1 MAQTFKNV
9 RAVLND
15 TATDVYT
22 VPSATTAIV
31 IGCQVANVG
40 AANNE
45 LDFWWTDSSAADAAT
60 YLADAVD
67 IPVAAA
73 YEPIGGKLVLEAGDK
88 LRGLSETD
96 DELEAT
102 VSVLELT

>member
-1 MAQTFKNV
+1 MAEFKNV
-9 RAVLND
+9 RAVLGD

-22 VPSATTAIV
+22 VPAATTAIV

-40 AANNE
+40 SVANA
-45 LDFWWTDSSAADAAT
+45 LDFWWTDASAADAVT
-60 YLADAVD
+60 MLGDAVSV
-67 IPVAAA
+67 PPAAA

-88 LRGLSETD
+88 LRGLSGND

-102 VSVLELT
+102 VSVLELS

>member
-1 MAQTFKNV
+1 MAETFKNV
-9 RAVLND
+9 RKVLND
-15 TATDVYT
+15 SATDIYT
-22 VPSATTAIV
+22 VPAATTAIV

-40 AANNE
+40 ATSNE
-45 LDFWWTDSSAADAAT
+45 LDFYWTDSSAADAAT
-60 YLADAVD
+60 YLGDAVVV
-67 IPVAAA
+67 PAAAA

-88 LRGLSETD
+88 LVGVSETD

>member
-1 MAQTFKNV
+1 MAQFKNV
-9 RAVLND
+9 RAILGD

-31 IGCQVANVG
+31 IGCQVTNVG
-40 AANNE
+40 TDSID
-45 LDFWWTDSSAADAAT
+45 LDFWWTDASDSDAVT
-60 YLADAVD
+60 YLADNILV
-67 IPVAAA
+67 PNRGA

-88 LRGLSETD
+88 LRGLSAEN
-96 DELEAT
+96 DELEVT